1 MHEHYSMIVAKIYKV
16 TAGMSTFLKYFI
28 SAFILLFITI
38 LYLLYTP
45 LGNKNIYDYAS
56 YTLSKKS
63 GLWVEVQSIELD
75 QYPQIIVEMNIERK
89 AKLTLTGY
97 IDDASLDMD
106 YTLTSEC
113 IASDVCKIDDNI
125 NILGHVKGP
134 FFRLSIKGK
143 GKALDGNVTYHFLK
157 YTDKVEDLNIIMNDV
172 NSSKLLT
179 LLGQDALI
187 KGKADVTVDFPL
199 MNENTKQGSITYDV
213 RDNNFSGIPLNLHT
227 KIDIINMKHTFII
240 DITSPYLSLKLS
252 KGHYD
257 QEKKLADAFYILD
270 IKDLSQLDTLLGYKY
285 LGKFYAMGEI
295 KYDKYLRISGLSK
308 SFGGMID
315 YLFEKDGLRV
325 TLEAVSFMDLMA
337 LFSFPPMLTADA
349 TGEIYY
355 NFIQETMVV
364 NTRLQNAKVVHSKLI
379 NVIHKK
385 SGVDLRR
392 ETFDNSILDATYH
405 NGLLLGDVKLSNKQS
420 HLFLTSILM
429 DTNKNTI
436 NAYFDVHMQRQAFS
450 GKVYGSIDDPKVN
463 LDMQKLI
470 QYQMNKQLDSMMG
483 KKNRKIMEKI
493 PMGGAAK
500 DMAAGMGA
508 SFIGMFF

>member
-1 MHEHYSMIVAKIYKV
+1 
-16 TAGMSTFLKYFI
+16 MSAFLKYFI
-28 SAFILLFITI
+28 SALILLIITI

-45 LGNKNIYDYAS
+45 LGNKNMYDYAS

-63 GLWVEVQSIELD
+63 GLWVEVQSIELQD
-75 QYPQIIVEMNIERK
+75 YPQIIAEMNIERK

-97 IDDASLDMD
+97 IDDTSLDMD
-106 YTLTSEC
+106 YTMTSEC
-113 IASDVCKIDDNI
+113 IASDICKIDDDI
-125 NILGHVKGP
+125 DILGHVKGP
-134 FFRLSIKGK
+134 FSRLDIEGK
-143 GKALDGNVTYHFLK
+143 GKALDGNVTYNFLK
-157 YTDKVEDLNIIMNDV
+157 YTDKVENINIVMKDV

-199 MNENTKQGSITYDV
+199 MNKDTKHGSITYDV

-227 KIDIINMKHTFII
+227 KVDIINMKHTFII
-240 DITSPYLSLKLS
+240 DITSPYLSLKVS

-270 IKDLSQLDTLLGYKY
+270 IKDLSYLETLLGYKY
-285 LGKFYAMGEI
+285 LGRFYAMGEI
-295 KYDKYLRISGLSK
+295 KYDKYLSISGLSK

-325 TLEAVSFMDLMA
+325 QLEAVSFMDFMT
-337 LFSFPPMLTADA
+337 LFPYPPMLTADA

-355 NFIQETMVV
+355 NFIEKTMVL
-364 NTRLQNAKVVHSKLI
+364 NTKLQNAKVVHTKLVD
-379 NVIHKK
+379 VIRKK

-392 ETFDNSILDATYH
+392 ETFDNSILDASYH
-405 NGLLLGDVKLSNKQS
+405 NGLLLGDIKLSNRKS
-420 HLFLTSILM
+420 HLFLKSILM
-429 DTNKNTI
+429 DTNQNTI
-436 NAYFDVHMQRQAFS
+436 NAYFDVNMQRQAFS

-470 QYQMNKQLDSMMG
+470 KYQMNKQLDKMMG
-483 KKNRKIMEKI
+483 KKNRKVMEKI
-493 PMGGAAK
+493 PMGSAAK
-500 DMAAGMGA
+500 EMATGMGA
-508 SFIGMFF
+508 SFMGIFF

>member
-1 MHEHYSMIVAKIYKV
+1 MLR
-16 TAGMSTFLKYFI
+16 MSTFLKYFTFAVI
-28 SAFILLFITI
+28 VFFITI

-56 YTLSKKS
+56 YALSKKS
-63 GLWVEVQSIELD
+63 GLWVEVQSLD
-75 QYPQIIVEMNIERK
+75 IHQFPQIIAEMNIERK
-89 AKLTLTGY
+89 AKLTLTGF
-97 IDDASLDMD
+97 IDDTSLDMD

-113 IASDVCKIDDNI
+113 IASDICKIDDDI
-125 NILGHVKGP
+125 DIFGHVEGP
-134 FFRLSIKGK
+134 FSRLAIKGK
-143 GKALDGNVTYHFLK
+143 GKALDGNVRYKLLK
-157 YTDKVEDLNIIMNDV
+157 STDKAEDINISLKDV

-179 LLGQDALI
+179 LLGQDTLI
-187 KGKADVTVDFPL
+187 KGKADVSVNFSL
-199 MNENTKQGSITYDV
+199 MDKNTKHGSITYDV
-213 RDNNFSGIPLNLHT
+213 KDNNFSGIPLNLHT

-270 IKDLSQLDTLLGYKY
+270 IKDLSHLDTLLGAKY

-295 KYDKYLRISGLSK
+295 KYDEYLRISGLSK

-325 TLEAVSFMDLMA
+325 QLEAISFMYFMS
-337 LFSFPPMLTADA
+337 LFPYPPMLTADA

-355 NFIQETMVV
+355 NFIQETLVV
-364 NTRLQNAKVVHSKLI
+364 NTKLENAKVVHTKLI
-379 NVIHKK
+379 DVIRKK

-392 ETFDNSILDATYH
+392 ETFDNSILDASYH
-405 NGLLLGDVKLSNKQS
+405 NGLLLGDIKFSNKKS
-420 HLFLTSILM
+420 HLFLKSILM
-429 DTNKNTI
+429 DTNQNTI

-470 QYQMNKQLDSMMG
+470 RYQMNKQLDKMLG

-500 DMAAGMGA
+500 EMATGMGA
-508 SFIGMFF
+508 SFMGIFF

>member
-1 MHEHYSMIVAKIYKV
+1 M
-16 TAGMSTFLKYFI
+16 
-28 SAFILLFITI
+28 
-38 LYLLYTP
+38 
-45 LGNKNIYDYAS
+45 YDYAS
-56 YTLSKKS
+56 YALSKKS
-63 GLWVEVQSIELD
+63 GLWVEVQSLELH
-75 QYPQIIVEMNIERK
+75 QFPQVIAEMNIERK
-89 AKLTLTGY
+89 AKLTLTGF
-97 IDDASLDMD
+97 IDNTSLDMD

-113 IASDVCKIDDNI
+113 IASDICKIDDDI
-125 NILGHVKGP
+125 DIFGHVEGP
-134 FFRLSIKGK
+134 FSRLNIRGK
-143 GKALDGNVTYHFLK
+143 GTALDGNVSYKLLK
-157 YTDKVEDLNIIMNDV
+157 STDKVEDLNLIMKDV

-199 MNENTKQGSITYDV
+199 MSENTKEGSITYDV

-227 KIDIINMKHTFII
+227 KIDIVNMKHTFII
-240 DITSPYLSLKLS
+240 DITSPYLTLNIS

-270 IKDLSQLDTLLGYKY
+270 IKDLSHLETLLGAKY
-285 LGKFYAMGEI
+285 LGRFYAMGEI

-325 TLEAVSFMDLMA
+325 QLEAVSFMDFMS
-337 LFSFPPMLTADA
+337 LFPYPPMLTADA

-355 NFIQETMVV
+355 NFIQETLVV
-364 NTRLQNAKVVHSKLI
+364 NTKLENAKVVHTKLI
-379 NVIHKK
+379 DVIRKK

-392 ETFDNSILDATYH
+392 ETFDNSILDASYH
-405 NGLLLGDVKLSNKQS
+405 NGLLLGDIKFSNKKS
-420 HLFLTSILM
+420 HLFLKSILM
-429 DTNKNTI
+429 DTNQNTI

-470 QYQMNKQLDSMMG
+470 KYQMNKQLDKMMG
-483 KKNRKIMEKI
+483 EDNRKKLEKI

-500 DMAAGMGA
+500 DMATGMGA
-508 SFIGMFF
+508 SFMGIFF